1 LGVRRIA
8 VALIGAAAAVGLVAA
23 AIPAAGARQEITV
36 ENDVVY
42 RTVGGQQLVA
52 DVYLPAG
59 DGDDRPAVL
68 LVHGGGWVGGD
79 KRSLE
84 QQGMQLAEA
93 GFVAVSVSYHFAPDH
108 PYPAAVD
115 DVVAAVKWLR
125 KKPQRQAYGIDPD
138 RIGAIGSSAGG
149 HLVGMLATL
158 GDGKLDQGARI
169 AAAVSWSGPMDLTT
183 VAAIVDGGNPLPQGS
198 AITTFLG
205 CQVGDCP
212 AATAEA
218 ASPFT
223 HVDRTDAPTL
233 LANSDAELV
242 PLALVEP
249 MVDALEAAGVEH
261 ELVVYPGN
269 RHARALLPD
278 VWPPTLA
285 FLDEHL
291 EP

>member
-1 LGVRRIA
+1 MA
-8 VALIGAAAAVGLVAA
+8 VAVVAAAAVGLVATA
-23 AIPAAGARQEITV
+23 LPAAARAQITV
-36 ENDVVY
+36 ESDVVY
-42 RTVGGQQLVA
+42 RTVDGEQLGA

-59 DGDDRPAVL
+59 QGDDRPAVL

-79 KRSLE
+79 KGSLQ

-93 GFVAVSVSYHFAPDH
+93 GFVAVSVSYRLAPDH

-115 DVVAAVKWLR
+115 DVEAAVKWLR
-125 KKPQRQAYGIDPD
+125 KKPQRQAYGIDRD

-149 HLVGMLATL
+149 HLVGMLAAL
-158 GDGKLDQGARI
+158 GDGKLDKGARI
-169 AAAVSWSGPMDLTT
+169 AAAVSWSGPMDVTT
-183 VAAIVDGGNPLPQGS
+183 VAAIVDGGNPLPQGA

-205 CQVGDCP
+205 CETGACP
-212 AATAEA
+212 AETAQE

-242 PLALVEP
+242 PLALVQP
-249 MVDALEAAGVEH
+249 MVDALEAADVEN
-261 ELVVYPGN
+261 ELIVYPGN

-278 VWPPTLA
+278 VWPDTLA

>member
-1 LGVRRIA
+1 MA
-8 VALIGAAAAVGLVAA
+8 VAMVAAAAVGLVATA
-23 AIPAAGARQEITV
+23 LPAAARAQITV
-36 ENDVVY
+36 ESDVVY
-42 RTVGGQQLVA
+42 RTVDGEQLGA

-59 DGDDRPAVL
+59 QGDNRPAVL

-79 KRSLE
+79 KGSLQ

-93 GFVAVSVSYHFAPDH
+93 GFVAVSVSYRLAPDH

-115 DVVAAVKWLR
+115 DVEAAVKWLR
-125 KKPQRQAYGIDPD
+125 KKPQRQAYGIDRD

-149 HLVGMLATL
+149 HLVGMLAAL
-158 GDGKLDQGARI
+158 GDGKLDKGARI

-183 VAAIVDGGNPLPQGS
+183 VAAIVDGGNPLPQGA

-205 CQVGDCP
+205 CETGDCP
-212 AATAEA
+212 AEAAEQ

-242 PLALVEP
+242 PLALVQP
-249 MVDALEAAGVEH
+249 MVDALEAADVEN
-261 ELVVYPGN
+261 ELIVYPGN

-278 VWPPTLA
+278 VWPDTLA

-291 EP
+291 DP

>member
-1 LGVRRIA
+1 MRRLPAAMVKVVAAGVVVAAMPA
-8 VALIGAAAAVGLVAA
+8 VA
-23 AIPAAGARQEITV
+23 ARQEVTV

-42 RTVGGQQLVA
+42 RTVDGEQLGA

-59 DGDDRPAVL
+59 GDDDRPAVL
-68 LVHGGGWVGGD
+68 LVHGGGWQQGD
-79 KRSLE
+79 KAAMRE
-84 QQGMQLAEA
+84 EGMQLAEA
-93 GFVAVSVSYHFAPDH
+93 GFVAVSVSYRLAPKH

-115 DVVAAVKWLR
+115 DVEAAVKWLR
-125 KKPQRQAYGIDPD
+125 KKPQRRGYGIAPD

-149 HLVGMLATL
+149 HLVGMLAAL
-158 GDGKLDQGARI
+158 GDGKLHKRARI
-169 AAAVSWSGPMDLTT
+169 AAAVSWSGPMDLAT
-183 VAAIVDGGNPLPQGS
+183 VAAIVDGGNPLPAGS

-205 CQVGDCP
+205 CQTGDCP
-212 AATAEA
+212 AKVAEE

-242 PLALVEP
+242 PLALVQP
-249 MVDALEAAGVEH
+249 MVDALEDADVEH
-261 ELVVYPGN
+261 ELIVYPGD
-269 RHARALLPD
+269 RHASRLQPD

-285 FLDEHL
+285 FLEEHL